1 MKLKVIKLAPGK
13 TPELI
18 DVDSHLHALEEQVEG
33 PLEMLCIICNQDNL
47 FPPPNGPIDIA
58 SHPILLCGV
67 DGDTGI
73 EDIPLSVIPESIL
86 RIFKEA
92 ANERHE

>member
-1 MKLKVIKLAPGK
+1 MDLKVIKLTPGK

-18 DVDSHLHALEEQVEG
+18 DVDSHLQALEEQVEG

-47 FPPPNGPIDIA
+47 FPPPNRSVGIA

-67 DGDTGI
+67 DGDGGI
-73 EDIPLSVIPESIL
+73 EDIPVSVIPENIL

-92 ANERHE
+92 ANERQK